1 MRKWTELHSVMASA
15 AACTE
20 AERDN
25 LPVSEIK
32 GEKPRA
38 SFHWQC
44 AASCMMDT
52 LLPAS
57 VWFIVK
63 HALPKPAILAS

>member
-1 MRKWTELHSVMASA
+1 MSADKGEQCVKRWTELHGVIAST

-32 GEKPRA
+32 GEKAKSVISLAVCSTTHDRYFPL
-38 SFHWQC
+38 S
-44 AASCMMDT
+44 
-52 LLPAS
+52 LLCVAECET
-57 VWFIVK
+57 
-63 HALPKPAILAS
+63 